1 MPKIERK
8 TQKIFAGN
16 ADTDELAVF
25 GSMMSGTPVY
35 NDDIEALQS
44 EAYTEGWK
52 AAVAANEAPF
62 MEEMNAVQYGFSKQ
76 LAYLFQ
82 QGIPEW
88 DAGTTYY
95 LNSFCQVGGV
105 IYKSKLDENIN
116 HSPGDDTEEIY
127 WTPFKAGDS
136 GSGGLEVCDIGMALY
151 VDETKGLRR
160 RLNGQI
166 VAINQNT
173 QGFLTRLK
181 KIVALYP
188 SLLTTEENWQAAKEA
203 SDYGQVGKFVL
214 NYDDVADKYHAV
226 GYDRYIFEVSL
237 YKTTDTINPYRT
249 AFCIH
254 KLKDNIEVG
263 DIGYLFDTAT
273 GEENQNITF
282 TVTQVEANAGT
293 EYAFF
298 RLGGTVSGYP
308 DYAPPESGIESA
320 LDGTDIAAN
329 NNNSPVLQ
337 ILKGPTYT
345 KSRSGEG
352 KNFCIPD
359 TTIGAVCYEV
369 PYPSSPNSFTAIPHL
384 LTHFE
389 FVDGGILG
397 DSSYSIGIDNE
408 EILTD
413 YGLYPTQPVY
423 HYTPSTKVLISM
435 RLPAVVNVQGL
446 LDLQNLGMTVEA
458 GLPNIKGM
466 VYYGHGYLVDATGAF
481 DRGKAGNL
489 PRTTDGRTEQDYE
502 LLFDAS
508 RSNPIYGNN
517 TTVQEE
523 AIQYP
528 YYIQIA
534 TGQETEVNIRND
546 IESIVPYTLFDS
558 KYSEAKQYNAS
569 WVLRGSTL
577 SKSVYPT
584 AYEAALVEYN
594 SEVADGTTVE
604 LPSGGSY
611 TKRGVSGGITV
622 KLSTDETVTE
632 YDWKL
637 DTVAETLTVP
647 TLNGSED
654 LLSDRYDDL
663 ELKASGSTYTAP
675 ANGWFWIQKLSSST
689 GQYLTPVIKDSNG
702 NIKYTLTSQP
712 TAAGYDAEILAPV
725 SKGDVISIGYSVGGA
740 TKSFRFIYAKSN
752 GSLYFFVASVAQ
764 NAPLA
769 NLGRIEETKVDK
781 NSSWG
786 FPSNRYIDL
795 ELGASGSTYTAPANG
810 YFCWNG
816 LVNNSYVILTIGATD
831 VSNVDNAVKTAKRGY
846 TANTTAHEAKA
857 FVAEVAKNTV
867 IRVWF
872 GGAGNS
878 ISGSFKFIFAE
889 GSN

>member
-16 ADTDELAVF
+16 AATDELAVF
-25 GSMMSGTPVY
+25 GSMITGTPVY

-82 QGIPEW
+82 QGIAEW

-105 IYKSKLDENIN
+105 IYKSMQDENIN
-116 HSPGDDTEEIY
+116 HSPADDTEGTY
-127 WTPFKAGDS
+127 WSPLET
-136 GSGGLEVCDIGMALY
+136 GGGGGGTALPLLSIRHALY
-151 VDETKGLRR
+151 VDESLGLDYY
-160 RLNGQI
+160 LNGQLLT
-166 VAINQNT
+166 VNANL
-173 QGFLTRLK
+173 QGAVTALK
-181 KIVALYP
+181 SLQATTP
-188 SLLTTEENWQAAKEA
+188 SLFVTEEEWQATKTLSPNGIVNA
-203 SDYGQVGKFVL
+203 FVL
-214 NYDDVADKYHAV
+214 D
-226 GYDRYIFEVSL
+226 E
-237 YKTTDTINPYRT
+237 DT
-249 AFCIH
+249 
-254 KLKDNIEVG
+254 
-263 DIGYLFDTAT
+263 
-273 GEENQNITF
+273 
-282 TVTQVEANAGT
+282 GT
-293 EYAFF
+293 L
-298 RLGGTVSGYP
+298 RLPKYP
-308 DYAPPESGIESA
+308 DYIYGGSENAEISVSGNGYGLGLTPDGSNLFMLSKYGGDGNDTNSRPSGPHSA
-320 LDGTDIAAN
+320 
-329 NNNSPVLQ
+329 PVLVGRSAGAMGGGYVN
-337 ILKGPTYT
+337 IAWGVHPDPAKSGLKGQ
-345 KSRSGEG
+345 
-352 KNFCIPD
+352 
-359 TTIGAVCYEV
+359 
-369 PYPSSPNSFTAIPHL
+369 
-384 LTHFE
+384 
-389 FVDGGILG
+389 
-397 DSSYSIGIDNE
+397 
-408 EILTD
+408 LTD
-413 YGLYPTQPVY
+413 NTEKITLKYV
-423 HYTPSTKVLISM
+423 I
-435 RLPAVVNVQGL
+435 RL
-446 LDLQNLGMTVEA
+446 
-458 GLPNIKGM
+458 
-466 VYYGHGYLVDATGAF
+466 
-481 DRGKAGNL
+481 
-489 PRTTDGRTEQDYE
+489 
-502 LLFDAS
+502 
-508 RSNPIYGNN
+508 
-517 TTVQEE
+517 
-523 AIQYP
+523 
-528 YYIQIA
+528 A

-594 SEVADGTTVE
+594 SEIADGTTVE

-663 ELKASGSTYTAP
+663 ELKASDSTYTAP

-712 TAAGYDAEILAPV
+712 TGAGYDAEILAPV

-810 YFCWNG
+810 WFCWNG
-816 LVNNSYVILTIGATD
+816 LVNKSYVALTIGATD
-831 VSNVDNAVKTAKRGY
+831 VSNIDNAMKTAKRGY
-846 TANTTAHEAKA
+846 TANSGGDEAKA

-867 IRVWF
+867 IHVWF
-872 GGAGNS
+872 GGAGNF

>member
-1 MPKIERK
+1 MTKIERK

-25 GSMMSGTPVY
+25 GSMISGTPVY

-136 GSGGLEVCDIGMALY
+136 GSGGLEVCDIGMSLY
-151 VDETKGLRR
+151 IDETKGLRR
-160 RLNGQI
+160 WLNGQI

-188 SLLTTEENWQAAKEA
+188 SLLTTEENWQAAKKLSA
-203 SDYGQVGKFVL
+203 FGQVGKFVF
-214 NYDDVADKYHAV
+214 NYAED
-226 GYDRYIFEVSL
+226 
-237 YKTTDTINPYRT
+237 
-249 AFCIH
+249 
-254 KLKDNIEVG
+254 
-263 DIGYLFDTAT
+263 
-273 GEENQNITF
+273 GE
-282 TVTQVEANAGT
+282 TV
-293 EYAFF
+293 
-298 RLGGTVSGYP
+298 
-308 DYAPPESGIESA
+308 ES
-320 LDGTDIAAN
+320 
-329 NNNSPVLQ
+329 V
-337 ILKGPTYT
+337 
-345 KSRSGEG
+345 
-352 KNFCIPD
+352 
-359 TTIGAVCYEV
+359 
-369 PYPSSPNSFTAIPHL
+369 
-384 LTHFE
+384 
-389 FVDGGILG
+389 
-397 DSSYSIGIDNE
+397 
-408 EILTD
+408 
-413 YGLYPTQPVY
+413 
-423 HYTPSTKVLISM
+423 

-458 GLPNIKGM
+458 GLPNLTLHTTQENNRAS
-466 VYYGHGYLVDATGAF
+466 VGYTQADTTYVE
-481 DRGKAGNL
+481 NL
-489 PRTTDGRTEQDYE
+489 SS
-502 LLFDAS
+502 LAS
-508 RSNPIYGNN
+508 SQNPIYGASD
-517 TTVQEE
+517 TVQEE

-569 WVLRGSTL
+569 RVLGGSIL

-594 SEVADGTTVE
+594 SEIADGTTVE

-637 DTVAETLTVP
+637 DTMAEILTVP

-663 ELKASGSTYTAP
+663 ELKASSSTYVAP
-675 ANGWFWIQKLSSST
+675 ANGWYVLSKRTNAANQTVVLENHTNGVQS
-689 GQYLTPVIKDSNG
+689 GVIVPSVDHIPRIYIPAKKN
-702 NIKYTLTSQP
+702 
-712 TAAGYDAEILAPV
+712 
-725 SKGDVISIGYSVGGA
+725 DVIEARYTAGGDLD
-740 TKSFRFIYAKSN
+740 TFRFIYAKGN

-810 YFCWNG
+810 WYYLQKTSGANHQHSFILALKDGETATEYGALECTTMGNNG
-816 LVNNSYVILTIGATD
+816 NTNILKVPKGKKVQIHYNLTGVTEIF
-831 VSNVDNAVKTAKRGY
+831 R
-846 TANTTAHEAKA
+846 
-857 FVAEVAKNTV
+857 
-867 IRVWF
+867 
-872 GGAGNS
+872 
-878 ISGSFKFIFAE
+878 FIYAE
-889 GSN
+889 GSY

>member
-1 MPKIERK
+1 MTKIERK

-25 GSMMSGTPVY
+25 GSMISGTPVY

-136 GSGGLEVCDIGMALY
+136 GSGGLEVCDIGMSLY
-151 VDETKGLRR
+151 IDETKGLRR
-160 RLNGQI
+160 WLNGQI

-188 SLLTTEENWQAAKEA
+188 SLLTTEENWQAAKTLSA
-203 SDYGQVGKFVL
+203 FGQVGKFVF
-214 NYDDVADKYHAV
+214 NYAED
-226 GYDRYIFEVSL
+226 
-237 YKTTDTINPYRT
+237 
-249 AFCIH
+249 
-254 KLKDNIEVG
+254 
-263 DIGYLFDTAT
+263 
-273 GEENQNITF
+273 EE
-282 TVTQVEANAGT
+282 TV
-293 EYAFF
+293 
-298 RLGGTVSGYP
+298 
-308 DYAPPESGIESA
+308 ES
-320 LDGTDIAAN
+320 
-329 NNNSPVLQ
+329 V
-337 ILKGPTYT
+337 
-345 KSRSGEG
+345 
-352 KNFCIPD
+352 
-359 TTIGAVCYEV
+359 
-369 PYPSSPNSFTAIPHL
+369 
-384 LTHFE
+384 
-389 FVDGGILG
+389 
-397 DSSYSIGIDNE
+397 
-408 EILTD
+408 
-413 YGLYPTQPVY
+413 
-423 HYTPSTKVLISM
+423 

-446 LDLQNLGMTVEA
+446 LDLQNLGMTVKA
-458 GLPNIKGM
+458 GLPNIEGLATSM
-466 VYYGHGYLVDATGAF
+466 VGHTNSTGSGCIKLVTRGSALPAGAMGISANIVVDAS
-481 DRGKAGNL
+481 L
-489 PRTTDGRTEQDYE
+489 
-502 LLFDAS
+502 
-508 RSNPIYGNN
+508 SNPIYGA
-517 TTVQEE
+517 TDTVQEE

-569 WVLRGSTL
+569 WVLGGSTL

-594 SEVADGTTVE
+594 SEIADGTTVE

-622 KLSTDETVTE
+622 KLSTDETATE

-637 DTVAETLTVP
+637 DTAAETFIAP
-647 TLNGSED
+647 TASRL
-654 LLSDRYDDL
+654 
-663 ELKASGSTYTAP
+663 ASGKAVVGNGKGLGLTEGTNNMVLINYADTGANSYGANFST
-675 ANGWFWIQKLSSST
+675 
-689 GQYLTPVIKDSNG
+689 
-702 NIKYTLTSQP
+702 
-712 TAAGYDAEILAPV
+712 AGYGLDVGASSAP
-725 SKGDVISIGYSVGGA
+725 SGAALNKVIGIVA
-740 TKSFRFIYAKSN
+740 DPTKSGIELSGSN
-752 GSLYFFVASVAQ
+752 LYLYFFVASIAQ

-810 YFCWNG
+810 WYYLQKISGANNQHSFILALKDGETATEYGALEWTSMGNNG
-816 LVNNSYVILTIGATD
+816 NANMLKVPKGKKVQIHYNLTGATEIF
-831 VSNVDNAVKTAKRGY
+831 R
-846 TANTTAHEAKA
+846 
-857 FVAEVAKNTV
+857 
-867 IRVWF
+867 
-872 GGAGNS
+872 
-878 ISGSFKFIFAE
+878 FIYAE
-889 GSN
+889 GSY

>member
-8 TQKIFAGN
+8 TQKIFGGN
-16 ADTDELAVF
+16 AESDQLAVF
-25 GSMMSGTPVY
+25 GSMITGTPVY
-35 NDDIEALQS
+35 NDDIETLQS
-44 EAYTEGWK
+44 EAYTEGWQV
-52 AAVAANEAPF
+52 AVAANEAPF
-62 MEEMNAVQYGFSKQ
+62 MEEMNGVQYGFSKQ

-82 QGIPEW
+82 QGIAEW

-105 IYKSKLDENIN
+105 IYKSMQDENIN
-116 HSPGDDTEEIY
+116 HSPADDTEGTY
-127 WTPFKAGDS
+127 WSPLETGGG
-136 GSGGLEVCDIGMALY
+136 GSSGLEVGDIGMALY

-160 RLNGQI
+160 WLNGQI

-188 SLLTTEENWQAAKEA
+188 SLLTTEENWQAAKTLSA
-203 SDYGQVGKFVL
+203 FGQVGKFVF
-214 NYDDVADKYHAV
+214 NYAED
-226 GYDRYIFEVSL
+226 
-237 YKTTDTINPYRT
+237 
-249 AFCIH
+249 
-254 KLKDNIEVG
+254 
-263 DIGYLFDTAT
+263 
-273 GEENQNITF
+273 EE
-282 TVTQVEANAGT
+282 TV
-293 EYAFF
+293 
-298 RLGGTVSGYP
+298 
-308 DYAPPESGIESA
+308 ES
-320 LDGTDIAAN
+320 
-329 NNNSPVLQ
+329 V
-337 ILKGPTYT
+337 
-345 KSRSGEG
+345 
-352 KNFCIPD
+352 
-359 TTIGAVCYEV
+359 
-369 PYPSSPNSFTAIPHL
+369 
-384 LTHFE
+384 
-389 FVDGGILG
+389 
-397 DSSYSIGIDNE
+397 
-408 EILTD
+408 
-413 YGLYPTQPVY
+413 
-423 HYTPSTKVLISM
+423 

-446 LDLQNLGMTVEA
+446 LDLQNLGMTVKA
-458 GLPNIKGM
+458 GLPNITGGTINGW
-466 VYYGHGYLVDATGAF
+466 VVGSDRPIGAINAYVVDTGVAGASQTNTHQAAF
-481 DRGKAGNL
+481 SI
-489 PRTTDGRTEQDYE
+489 
-502 LLFDAS
+502 DAS
-508 RSNPIYGNN
+508 LSNPIYDGSD
-517 TTVQEE
+517 TVQEE

-558 KYSEAKQYNAS
+558 KYSKAKQYNAS
-569 WVLRGSTL
+569 WVLRGSIL

-594 SEVADGTTVE
+594 SEIADGTTVE

-611 TKRGVSGGITV
+611 TKRGVSGGVTV
-622 KLSTDETVTE
+622 KLSTDETATE

-637 DTVAETLTVP
+637 DTVAEILTVP

-712 TAAGYDAEILAPV
+712 TGAGYDAEILAPV

-740 TKSFRFIYAKSN
+740 TKSFRFIYAKGN
-752 GSLYFFVASVAQ
+752 GSLYFLVASVAQ

-810 YFCWNG
+810 WYYLQKKTGANNQYSVIFALKDGETTGETIEAIEYGAIEWTPLGNNG
-816 LVNNSYVILTIGATD
+816 NAIMLKVPKGKKVVINYSLTGATELF
-831 VSNVDNAVKTAKRGY
+831 R
-846 TANTTAHEAKA
+846 
-857 FVAEVAKNTV
+857 
-867 IRVWF
+867 
-872 GGAGNS
+872 
-878 ISGSFKFIFAE
+878 FIYAE

>member
-1 MPKIERK
+1 MKSTDVIQPAAISQPIANQGTKFNIPEEATGSELASIAEGFPDITMKALEDGGKPPRGQDCNGMFYLS
-8 TQKIFAGN
+8 TDQRVFLQNGGLITFNQDVSDTIGGYPSGAVLCYV
-16 ADTDELAVF
+16 TDEKLSFVKSLIDDNTNNF
-25 GSMMSGTPVY
+25 VTNPEYIDDTHWKEYPLGGSGSGSGLPLLSIRIAFYV
-35 NDDIEALQS
+35 DESLGLD
-44 EAYTEGWK
+44 
-52 AAVAANEAPF
+52 
-62 MEEMNAVQYGFSKQ
+62 
-76 LAYLFQ
+76 
-82 QGIPEW
+82 
-88 DAGTTYY
+88 YY
-95 LNSFCQVGGV
+95 LNGQLLTINSNLQGAVNELKKLKAIRPSLFC
-105 IYKSKLDENIN
+105 
-116 HSPGDDTEEIY
+116 TEE
-127 WTPFKAGDS
+127 
-136 GSGGLEVCDIGMALY
+136 E
-151 VDETKGLRR
+151 
-160 RLNGQI
+160 
-166 VAINQNT
+166 
-173 QGFLTRLK
+173 
-181 KIVALYP
+181 
-188 SLLTTEENWQAAKEA
+188 WQAEKEA
-203 SDYGQVGKFVL
+203 SDHGQVGKFVL
-214 NYDDVADKYHAV
+214 N
-226 GYDRYIFEVSL
+226 E
-237 YKTTDTINPYRT
+237 T
-249 AFCIH
+249 
-254 KLKDNIEVG
+254 
-263 DIGYLFDTAT
+263 
-273 GEENQNITF
+273 
-282 TVTQVEANAGT
+282 AGT
-293 EYAFF
+293 
-298 RLGGTVSGYP
+298 L
-308 DYAPPESGIESA
+308 
-320 LDGTDIAAN
+320 
-329 NNNSPVLQ
+329 
-337 ILKGPTYT
+337 
-345 KSRSGEG
+345 
-352 KNFCIPD
+352 
-359 TTIGAVCYEV
+359 
-369 PYPSSPNSFTAIPHL
+369 
-384 LTHFE
+384 
-389 FVDGGILG
+389 
-397 DSSYSIGIDNE
+397 
-408 EILTD
+408 
-413 YGLYPTQPVY
+413 
-423 HYTPSTKVLISM
+423 
-435 RLPAVVNVQGL
+435 RLPAVINIQGVF
-446 LDLQNLGMTVEA
+446 DLQNAGLTVEA

-481 DRGKAGNL
+481 YRGKSGNL
-489 PRTTDGRTEQDYE
+489 QRTADGRTEQDYE

-528 YYIQIA
+528 CVIRLA

-546 IESIVPYTLFDS
+546 IESLNPYTLFDA

-569 WVLRGSTL
+569 WVLGGSTL

-594 SEVADGTTVE
+594 SEIADGTTVE

-611 TKRGVSGGITV
+611 TKRGVSGGVTV

-637 DTVAETLTVP
+637 DTVAEILTVP

-810 YFCWNG
+810 WYYLQKKTGANNQYSFIFALKDGETATEYGALEWTSMGNNG
-816 LVNNSYVILTIGATD
+816 NANMLKVPKGKKVQIHYNLTGATEIF
-831 VSNVDNAVKTAKRGY
+831 R
-846 TANTTAHEAKA
+846 
-857 FVAEVAKNTV
+857 
-867 IRVWF
+867 
-872 GGAGNS
+872 
-878 ISGSFKFIFAE
+878 FIYAE

>member
-8 TQKIFAGN
+8 TQKIFGGN
-16 ADTDELAVF
+16 AESDQLAVF
-25 GSMMSGTPVY
+25 GSMITGTPVY
-35 NDDIEALQS
+35 NDDIETLQS

-62 MEEMNAVQYGFSKQ
+62 MEEMNGVQYGFSKQ

-136 GSGGLEVCDIGMALY
+136 GSGGLEVCDIGMSLY
-151 VDETKGLRR
+151 IDETKGLRR
-160 RLNGQI
+160 WLNGQI

-188 SLLTTEENWQAAKEA
+188 SLLTTEENWQAAKTL
-203 SDYGQVGKFVL
+203 SDYGQVGKFVF
-214 NYDDVADKYHAV
+214 NYAED
-226 GYDRYIFEVSL
+226 E
-237 YKTTDTINPYRT
+237 KT
-249 AFCIH
+249 
-254 KLKDNIEVG
+254 
-263 DIGYLFDTAT
+263 
-273 GEENQNITF
+273 
-282 TVTQVEANAGT
+282 VES
-293 EYAFF
+293 
-298 RLGGTVSGYP
+298 V
-308 DYAPPESGIESA
+308 
-320 LDGTDIAAN
+320 
-329 NNNSPVLQ
+329 
-337 ILKGPTYT
+337 
-345 KSRSGEG
+345 
-352 KNFCIPD
+352 
-359 TTIGAVCYEV
+359 
-369 PYPSSPNSFTAIPHL
+369 
-384 LTHFE
+384 
-389 FVDGGILG
+389 
-397 DSSYSIGIDNE
+397 
-408 EILTD
+408 
-413 YGLYPTQPVY
+413 
-423 HYTPSTKVLISM
+423 

-446 LDLQNLGMTVEA
+446 LDLQNLGMTVKA
-458 GLPNIKGM
+458 GLPNIVGDLM
-466 VYYGHGYLVDATGAF
+466 TNGNSFTAISGAFATRSQISNLSGGHSAATGY
-481 DRGKAGNL
+481 GNL
-489 PRTTDGRTEQDYE
+489 T
-502 LLFDAS
+502 FDAS
-508 RSNPIYGNN
+508 HSNPIYGNN

-569 WVLRGSTL
+569 WVLGGSTL

-594 SEVADGTTVE
+594 SEIADGTTVE

-622 KLSTDETVTE
+622 KLSTDETATE

-637 DTVAETLTVP
+637 DTAAETFIAP
-647 TLNGSED
+647 TASRL
-654 LLSDRYDDL
+654 
-663 ELKASGSTYTAP
+663 ASGKAVVGNGKGLGLTEGTNNMVLINYADTGANSYGANFST
-675 ANGWFWIQKLSSST
+675 
-689 GQYLTPVIKDSNG
+689 
-702 NIKYTLTSQP
+702 
-712 TAAGYDAEILAPV
+712 AGYGLDVGASSAP
-725 SKGDVISIGYSVGGA
+725 SGAALNKVIGIVA
-740 TKSFRFIYAKSN
+740 DPTKSGIELSGSN
-752 GSLYFFVASVAQ
+752 LYLYFFVASVAQ

-810 YFCWNG
+810 WYYLQKLSGANNQFSVIFALKDGETTGETLEAIEYGAIEWTPLGNNG
-816 LVNNSYVILTIGATD
+816 NAIMLKVPKGKKVVINYILTGATELF
-831 VSNVDNAVKTAKRGY
+831 R
-846 TANTTAHEAKA
+846 
-857 FVAEVAKNTV
+857 
-867 IRVWF
+867 
-872 GGAGNS
+872 
-878 ISGSFKFIFAE
+878 FIYAE